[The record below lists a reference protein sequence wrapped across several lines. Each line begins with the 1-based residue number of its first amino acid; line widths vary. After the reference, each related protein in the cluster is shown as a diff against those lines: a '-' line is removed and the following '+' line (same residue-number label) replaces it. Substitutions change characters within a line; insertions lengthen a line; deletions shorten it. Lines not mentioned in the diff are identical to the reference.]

1 MRCPRG
7 ALTSPRSASTCMT
20 MAVDVSTKPIA
31 ATNATGH
38 GAL

>member
-31 ATNATGH
+31 ATKATGH